1 MSIGKYLKSVFL
13 NKWNLLGLFGATGFA
28 VLSGKPEVVLPLV
41 AAAEIAFVGLLGTH
55 PRYQSFVDAQE
66 AKAHR
71 AGGTQSAEV
80 ALNQIVGRLPR
91 ASLERFESLRQRCL
105 ELRGLAMSMKD
116 PGHGASPPPLDS
128 LQLQGLDRLL
138 WIFLRLLHTQ
148 HSLHQFL
155 EKTGAMEL
163 KKEIERLE
171 SRLKPIPADTQDTQ
185 QQKVRKALEDNLET
199 CKARLENLQ
208 KARDNCELVGLEID
222 RLENKIRS
230 LSEIAVNRHEPDFI
244 TGQVDQVATSMLS
257 TEKTMNELQFATGID
272 VADEQVPELLRRPA
286 LRATQ

>member
-13 NKWNLLGLFGATGFA
+13 SKWNLLGLFGACGFA
-28 VLSGKPEVVLPLV
+28 LLSGKPEVFLPLV
-41 AAAEIAFVGLLGTH
+41 AAAEIAYVGLLGTH
-55 PRYQSFVDAQE
+55 PKYQSFVDAQA
-66 AKAHR
+66 AKALR
-71 AGGTQSAEV
+71 GDANPTAEV
-80 ALNQIVGRLPR
+80 ALNQIVGRLPK

-105 ELRGLAMSMKD
+105 ELRGLAMSLKD
-116 PGHGASPPPLDS
+116 PSHGASPPPLDS

-155 EKTGAMEL
+155 EKTGALEV

-171 SRLKPIPADTQDTQ
+171 ARLKPIPADTQDPQ
-185 QQKVRKALEDNLET
+185 QQKVRKALEDNIET
-199 CKARLENLQ
+199 CRARLENIQ
-208 KARDNCELVGLEID
+208 KARDNSELVGLEID

-244 TGQVDQVATSMLS
+244 SGQVDQVATSMLS
-257 TEKTMNELQFATGID
+257 TEKTMSELQFATGIEI
-272 VADEQVPELLRRPA
+272 ADEQVPELLRRA
-286 LRATQ
+286 TLKATQ